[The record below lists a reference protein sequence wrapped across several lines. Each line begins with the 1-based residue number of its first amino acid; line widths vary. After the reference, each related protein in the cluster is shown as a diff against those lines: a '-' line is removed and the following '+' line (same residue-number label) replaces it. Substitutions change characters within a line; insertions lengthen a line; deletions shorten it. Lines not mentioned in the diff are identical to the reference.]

1 MVKGYSGSYTKM
13 YNESSKPTYSVGEC
27 WDGTNTIKNW
37 IDATSKTSAA
47 FDFQFRYT
55 VRNAINRNDW
65 SYLGKQN
72 DGNWPLIST
81 SVANG
86 SYRQYAV
93 TFVENHDTEK
103 RSNADQDP
111 IRKDTL
117 AANAYLLAMPGT
129 PCVFLTHWQAYK
141 QAIKSMIEVR
151 KLAGIHNESA
161 TLNFA
166 STSTYYAVR
175 TTGTKGQLL
184 CVVGP
189 GAQSY
194 VPNGQWVQV
203 LSGYKYAYYLSPSM
217 ETAWVDLSSG
227 NYEGEQTAR
236 LSAISE
242 SANAQLVYTLDGT
255 NPTANSAK
263 VSSGSTITIPVGT
276 TTLKVGLLIG
286 GVVSGIVSRQYE
298 VTEEIPFNPYT
309 INVYVNTDKVGW
321 NRVNFWTWG
330 GDGSHAPKNGNWPG
344 DAVTTTVS
352 IGGKNWYRSS
362 YTINSLD
369 DCVNF
374 VFSTNSGSPQTIDIN
389 DVKQDAYFEISN
401 ETDGGKNKVNDLT
414 DQCLQHL

>member
-1 MVKGYSGSYTKM
+1 
-13 YNESSKPTYSVGEC
+13 
-27 WDGTNTIKNW
+27 
-37 IDATSKTSAA
+37 
-47 FDFQFRYT
+47 
-55 VRNAINRNDW
+55 
-65 SYLGKQN
+65 
-72 DGNWPLIST
+72 
-81 SVANG
+81 
-86 SYRQYAV
+86 
-93 TFVENHDTEK
+93 
-103 RSNADQDP
+103 
-111 IRKDTL
+111 
-117 AANAYLLAMPGT
+117 
-129 PCVFLTHWQAYK
+129 
-141 QAIKSMIEVR
+141 
-151 KLAGIHNESA
+151 
-161 TLNFA
+161 
-166 STSTYYAVR
+166 
-175 TTGTKGQLL
+175 
-184 CVVGP
+184 
-189 GAQSY
+189 
-194 VPNGQWVQV
+194 
-203 LSGYKYAYYLSPSM
+203 M

-263 VSSGSTITIPVGT
+263 VSSGSTITIPIGT

-286 GVVSGIVSRQYE
+286 GVISGIVSRQYE
-298 VTEEIPFNPYT
+298 VTEEIPFNPYA
-309 INVYVNTDKVGW
+309 IHVYVNTDKVGW

-369 DCVNF
+369 DCVNL

-414 DQCLQHL
+414 NQLTAVNRVLNDAQQKSEMYNIQGMKVKNNVSLPHGIYIQNGKKVVVK

>member
-1 MVKGYSGSYTKM
+1 
-13 YNESSKPTYSVGEC
+13 
-27 WDGTNTIKNW
+27 
-37 IDATSKTSAA
+37 
-47 FDFQFRYT
+47 
-55 VRNAINRNDW
+55 
-65 SYLGKQN
+65 
-72 DGNWPLIST
+72 
-81 SVANG
+81 
-86 SYRQYAV
+86 
-93 TFVENHDTEK
+93 
-103 RSNADQDP
+103 
-111 IRKDTL
+111 
-117 AANAYLLAMPGT
+117 
-129 PCVFLTHWQAYK
+129 
-141 QAIKSMIEVR
+141 MIEVR

-263 VSSGSTITIPVGT
+263 VSSGSTITIPIGT
-276 TTLKVGLLIG
+276 TTLKVGLLNG

-414 DQCLQHL
+414 NQLTAVNRVLNDAQQKSEMYNIQGMKVKNNVSLPHGIYIQNGKKVVVK